1 MSTQMLHAGIS
12 RHALIAVSGA
22 LAAGWLLAGCGNG
35 DDSVTDNQTTT
46 ETTETTSE
54 TTEGE
59 NTIEVPSPDID
70 VPSPDVDMPSVDV
83 PSPEMPE
90 VTPSPVP

>member
-1 MSTQMLHAGIS
+1 MGMSTQMLHAGIS

-22 LAAGWLLAGCGNG
+22 LAAGWLLTACGNG

-54 TTEGE
+54 TTDGE

-70 VPSPDVDMPSVDV
+70 VPSPDMPSVDV

>member
-1 MSTQMLHAGIS
+1 MGMSTQMLHAGIS

-22 LAAGWLLAGCGNG
+22 LAAGWLLTACG
-35 DDSVTDNQTTT
+35 DDSANDNQTTTT

-70 VPSPDVDMPSVDV
+70 VPSPDMPSVDV